1 MKMLEKKEMVWSSA
15 GVEIAE
21 IVLKMVTSRIKMV
34 LQIHV
39 FLGLPVFQ
47 ILAMSSD
54 EFRM

>member
-1 MKMLEKKEMVWSSA
+1 
-15 GVEIAE
+15 
-21 IVLKMVTSRIKMV
+21 MV
-34 LQIHV
+34 LSRDGSGNRRISGQNRHFPNQNGPPNPC

>member
-1 MKMLEKKEMVWSSA
+1 M
-15 GVEIAE
+15 EIAE